1 MLSDDTFFFS
11 LFFIKSLIT
20 VSSSTLSTSLFSGF
34 GNSLKS
40 VLSTLAYVDAGSDR
54 ITIATIN
61 QWFDESLFLE
71 KTSSEIYFPSIDLVS
86 FKNFNKDF
94 NKNFNKQPFEIS
106 ILAYDAIA
114 YIYHIWQNEK
124 QALAMNSFKLKSKI
138 KGRSGSF
145 FINNN
150 RLLQDLTI
158 YKVSND
164 SFKKF

>member
-1 MLSDDTFFFS
+1 MTDFIYTLNYIENRIRDVSNQKLSEDVYNYLNNLLNDIS
-11 LFFIKSLIT
+11 LPQYNILPNFE
-20 VSSSTLSTSLFSGF
+20 
-34 GNSLKS
+34 NN
-40 VLSTLAYVDAGSDR
+40 R
-54 ITIATIN
+54 N
-61 QWFDESLFLE
+61 E
-71 KTSSEIYFPSIDLVS
+71 KNDKTKYKS

-124 QALAMNSFKLKSKI
+124 QALSMNSFKLKSKI

-145 FINNN
+145 FINND